1 MEEATVESNML
12 RLFAAVQKFFE
23 RARDYASRRVPS
35 LGASYTPP
43 LVMNNTDWFKGLGV
57 LEFMRVAGTAAR
69 VNGMIARERQ
79 VQSI

>member
-43 LVMNNTDWFKGLGV
+43 LVMNNTDWFKSLGV